1 MSVAAFLAA
10 TVGPVTV
17 THLTDPS
24 GLVSLELAS
33 GGQRLTVQAMD
44 PDALV
49 VSLSVI
55 AQSGRECWA
64 RDADAVSKA
73 VEARCGRGWDS
84 LREAIFI
91 GKHGVA
97 QAAVAPAEDAAARAT
112 LAARWNAV
120 SGEKTPSYSRA
131 WITRALEHLHAD
143 DPAAIAFRGA
153 ASGDL
158 LSEVATARS
167 TATAQAWHGVEV
179 DVATDRLWRAAA
191 RRGYQLDVNA
201 MARMQAHADSEIY
214 TVRVQTGVDARQPTS
229 VKLAMQDFGIVPLTA
244 DGQPALDSA
253 GLPSLDKDF
262 AVAVEA
268 PPGLEWLRDAIARGR
283 EAATVES
290 KLKELRRA
298 STDLGRV
305 HPRFHAFGAVTGRMT
320 VAKPA
325 MQNFPKLLRPV
336 LLADPGTTLVGADLS
351 SVEPRVA
358 CILSGDQQMASDLSS
373 EVDVYCTLA
382 QRIWGEP
389 IRQDEPRR
397 DIAKTALLATIYG
410 QGTRSLAAKIGF
422 SQDDARAMRDFIDTT
437 WPRFAAWR
445 REVQQTSQ
453 RRHPLFAL
461 SGRRLVQAD
470 AAYKAVNYCV
480 QGSAADLYKSMV
492 LAVDTELAA
501 AGLPGSCWLP
511 VHDELTVQVPV
522 GAEQLAI
529 DILRTHMTAVISGVQ
544 ISAKPKILGPAWG
557 HP

>member
-1 MSVAAFLAA
+1 M
-10 TVGPVTV
+10 
-17 THLTDPS
+17 
-24 GLVSLELAS
+24 
-33 GGQRLTVQAMD
+33 
-44 PDALV
+44 
-49 VSLSVI
+49 I

-64 RDADAVSKA
+64 RDADAASKA

-91 GKHGVA
+91 TKHGVG
-97 QAAVAPAEDAAARAT
+97 QMAVAPAENATARAT

-120 SGEKTPSYSRA
+120 SGEKTPNYSRA
-131 WITRALEHLHAD
+131 WITRALEHLPAD

-179 DVATDRLWRAAA
+179 DVATDRLWRAAS
-191 RRGYQLDVNA
+191 RRGYQLDVDA
-201 MARMQAHADSEIY
+201 MAQMQAHADAELHR
-214 TVRVQTGVDARQPTS
+214 VRAQTGVDARQPKS
-229 VKLAMQDFGIVPLTA
+229 VKLAMRDYDIVPLTA

-253 GLPSLDKDF
+253 GLPSLDKDI

-283 EAATVES
+283 EAAAVES

-298 STDLGRV
+298 STTAGRV

-336 LLADPGTTLVGADLS
+336 LLADAGMTLVGADLS

-358 CILSGDQQMASDLSS
+358 CILSGDQQMASDLSN
-373 EVDVYCTLA
+373 EVDIYCTLA

-389 IRQDEPRR
+389 IVKDDPRR
-397 DIAKTALLATIYG
+397 DIAKTSLLATIYG

-422 SQDDARAMRDFIDTT
+422 SQDDARAMRSFIDST
-437 WPRFAAWR
+437 WPQFAAWR

-461 SGRRLVQAD
+461 SGRRLAQAD
-470 AAYKAVNYCV
+470 EAYKAVNYMV
-480 QGSAADLYKSMV
+480 QGSAADLYKAMV
-492 LAVDTELAA
+492 LAVDAELAA

-511 VHDELTVQVPV
+511 VHDELTVQVPI
-522 GAEQLAI
+522 GAEQVAVEVLKK
-529 DILRTHMTAVISGVQ
+529 HMTTTINGVT
-544 ISAKPKILGPAWG
+544 ISAAPKILGPTWG